1 MEFKHCPD
9 CGAKLTPKDVG
20 DEEPTPF
27 CEACARPFISFSSP
41 AIIAAVVNERRE
53 VALLKQSH
61 VSDSHWVLV
70 AGYVTQGETAE
81 QAAAREVEEETGLRV
96 RLLEY
101 ISSYHHKRRD
111 LLMLGF
117 IARVEKAGFKPSREV
132 DHIRWF
138 PLREASAHLIPGS
151 IGQRL
156 LEAAAKK
163 IGS

>member
-1 MEFKHCPD
+1 MEFNHCPD
-9 CGAKLTPKDVG
+9 CGAALTRKDVG
-20 DEEPTPF
+20 DEGPTPF
-27 CEACARPFISFSSP
+27 CEACAKPFISFSSP
-41 AIIAAVVNERRE
+41 AVIAVVVNDDQE
-53 VALLKQSH
+53 VALLKQSY
-61 VSDSHWVLV
+61 VSTSHWVLV

-117 IARVEKAGFKPSREV
+117 IARVEKADFKPSREV
-132 DHIRWF
+132 DDVRWF

-151 IGQRL
+151 IGLRL
-156 LEAAAKK
+156 LEASARK
-163 IGS
+163 IES

>member
-1 MEFKHCPD
+1 MEFKHCPE
-9 CGAKLTPKDVG
+9 CGRELTLKHVG
-20 DEEPTPF
+20 DEGPTPF
-27 CEACARPFISFSSP
+27 CETCDKSCIPFSSP
-41 AIIAAVVNERRE
+41 AIIVVVVNEHRE
-53 VALLKQSH
+53 VALLKQSY

-81 QAAAREVEEETGLRV
+81 QAAAREVGEETGLCV
-96 RLLEY
+96 KSLEY
-101 ISSYHHKRRD
+101 ISSYHHERRD

-117 IARVEKAGFKPSREV
+117 LARVEKAGFKPSREV
-132 DHIRWF
+132 DDIRWF

-163 IGS
+163 IHS